1 MPEILFS
8 ILLGHAVPG
17 ISGRYI
23 GELAVLRS
31 VELREAQESISR
43 PVFELLGL
51 KLTRDAKRPRK
62 ARAA

>member
-1 MPEILFS
+1 VPEILSS

-43 PVFELLGL
+43 RVFELLGL